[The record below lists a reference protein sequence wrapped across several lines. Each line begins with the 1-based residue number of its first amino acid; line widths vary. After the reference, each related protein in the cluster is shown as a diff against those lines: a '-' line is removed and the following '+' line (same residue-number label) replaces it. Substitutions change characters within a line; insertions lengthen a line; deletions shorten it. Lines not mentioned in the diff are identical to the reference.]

1 MLPYPNVVSN
11 IKNNSLTNQEA
22 EYLIKLEKV
31 LSDPNQIIDLGNKKN
46 RLDLISYQD
55 SERNF
60 WVELTSNQKII
71 LKTSIHHLE
80 SNTFVGLLRIDYKG
94 THQNPEGI
102 KDTLPEYLKPYAGKW
117 FSLDEHHMH
126 VFVEGYKPLAWA
138 IPLADIDFPVKEI
151 NDSSDLSDL
160 ITNFA
165 RLINLKTLIN
175 VQQAI
180 L

>member
-1 MLPYPNVVSN
+1 M
-11 IKNNSLTNQEA
+11 
-22 EYLIKLEKV
+22 KLEKV
-31 LSDPNQIIDLGNKKN
+31 LSDPNQTIDFKNKKN
-46 RLDLISYQD
+46 RLELISHQD

-60 WVELTSNQKII
+60 WIEMTSNQKII

-102 KDTLPEYLKPYAGKW
+102 RDTLPDYLKPYAGKW
-117 FSLDEHHMH
+117 FDPSEHHMH
-126 VFVEGYKPLAWA
+126 VYVEGYKPLVWA
-138 IPLADIDFPVKEI
+138 IPLSDIDFPIKEI
-151 NDSSDLSDL
+151 NDASDLSDL

-165 RLINLKTLIN
+165 TLINLKSQIN

>member
-1 MLPYPNVVSN
+1 M
-11 IKNNSLTNQEA
+11 TNQEA
-22 EYLIKLEKV
+22 EYLMKLEKV
-31 LSDPNQIIDLGNKKN
+31 LADPHQIIDLKDKKN
-46 RLDLISYQD
+46 RLELISHQD

-60 WVELTSNQKII
+60 WVEMTSNQKII

-80 SNTFVGLLRIDYKG
+80 SNTYVGLLRIDFKG
-94 THQNPEGI
+94 THQNPSGI

-117 FSLDEHHMH
+117 FEPNDHHMH

-138 IPLADIDFPVKEI
+138 IPLADIDFPIKEI
-151 NDSSDLSDL
+151 NDASDLSDL

-165 RLINLKTLIN
+165 GLINLKSQIN
-175 VQQAI
+175 IQQAI